1 VTRAGVLARG
11 QQAAEAGMVD
21 ACTIRRATGGG
32 TTDPVTGYP
41 TQAYSTVYTG
51 KCRVQQRA
59 AVARPREAGE
69 DQLMIVRFELHL
81 PVAGTSDLR
90 VNDEVTLT
98 ASAHDP
104 DLLGRMFLVIELAH
118 KSEATARRVGV
129 TERTGS

>member
-1 VTRAGVLARG
+1 
-11 QQAAEAGMVD
+11 MVD

-59 AVARPREAGE
+59 AVARAHDVGE
-69 DQLMIVRFELHL
+69 DQLMIVRFELQL
-81 PVAGTSDLR
+81 PVAGTSGLQ
-90 VNDEVTLT
+90 VSDEVTVT

-104 DLLGRMFLVIELAH
+104 DLVGRVFLVIELAH
-118 KSEATARRVGV
+118 KSEPTARRVGV

>member
-1 VTRAGVLARG
+1 VTRDSVLARG
-11 QQAAEAGMVD
+11 QAAAERGMVD
-21 ACTIRRATGGG
+21 ACTIRRPDGMG
-32 TTDPVTGYP
+32 TTDPVTGFP
-41 TQAYSTVYTG
+41 TQSYSTVYTG